1 MPPMRKTKLILVIG
15 GSGSGKSAYAED
27 LVRRAGLPHVF
38 YLADM
43 ICTDGEAKEKI
54 RVHVERRAG
63 YGWET
68 IERPRDVGGISLQ
81 TPREE
86 TALLLE
92 DLPNL
97 LANEMFGTPQQSGEE
112 AAKKIL
118 RDLKAL
124 SQQASLVVI
133 VTGDLLRDGIR
144 YDADTEAYLAALG
157 ALHRALAQEAAAVT
171 EMVFG
176 IPVRWKEDNNG

>member
-1 MPPMRKTKLILVIG
+1 
-15 GSGSGKSAYAED
+15 
-27 LVRRAGLPHVF
+27 
-38 YLADM
+38 
-43 ICTDGEAKEKI
+43 
-54 RVHVERRAG
+54 
-63 YGWET
+63 
-68 IERPRDVGGISLQ
+68 
-81 TPREE
+81 
-86 TALLLE
+86 
-92 DLPNL
+92 
-97 LANEMFGTPQQSGEE
+97 MFGTPQQSGEE

-157 ALHRALAQEAAAVT
+157 ALHRALAKEAAAVT

-176 IPVRWKEDNNG
+176 IPVRWKEDSNG

>member
-1 MPPMRKTKLILVIG
+1 MTESKLILVIG

-27 LVRRAGLPHVF
+27 LVRQAGFPHVF

-43 ICTDGEAKEKI
+43 ICTDGEAAEKI
-54 RVHVERRAG
+54 RIHVERRAG
-63 YGWET
+63 YGWKT
-68 IERPRDVGGISLQ
+68 IERPRDVGDISLR

-97 LANEMFGTPQQSGEE
+97 LANEMFGTPRRSGEE
-112 AAKKIL
+112 AANKIL
-118 RDLKAL
+118 RDLKTL
-124 SQQASLVVI
+124 SQKASLVVI

-157 ALHRALAQEAAAVT
+157 SLHRALAQKSAAVT
-171 EMVFG
+171 EVVFG
-176 IPVRWKEDNNG
+176 IPVMWKEDKDG